1 MNGLKRKERKIG
13 PGLPSRAAGI
23 TVSARVD
30 EIIAVRELLRDIL
43 EGTVARE
50 EEILKI
56 ELAVH
61 EICVNIAR
69 YAYPGPQDGYIK
81 VWIEADERSVK
92 VEVRDGGVPFDP
104 AGRPMP
110 DIKERIKQGAKG
122 GLGVYL
128 YKVLSDSY
136 VYSREGGENVLT
148 ITGKFGN
155 PASEPRDQ

>member
-1 MNGLKRKERKIG
+1 MNARKEKDARIG
-13 PGLPSRAAGI
+13 PGLPSRAAGV
-23 TVSARVD
+23 TVAAHVD
-30 EIIAVRELLRDIL
+30 EITAVRELLRDIL
-43 EGTVARE
+43 DGTVARE

-69 YAYPGPQDGYIK
+69 YAYPGPEEGYIK

-110 DIKERIKQGAKG
+110 DIMERIKKGERG

-128 YKVLSDSY
+128 YKALSDSY

-148 ITGKFGN
+148 ITGIFEDA
-155 PASEPRDQ
+155 ASGPRDQ